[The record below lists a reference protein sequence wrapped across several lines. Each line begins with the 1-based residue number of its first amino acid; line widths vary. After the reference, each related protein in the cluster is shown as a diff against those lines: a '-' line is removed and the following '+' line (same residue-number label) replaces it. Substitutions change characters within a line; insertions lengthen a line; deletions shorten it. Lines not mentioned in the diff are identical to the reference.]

1 MRVGVR
7 RGRKPGRWGQ
17 ADSVTLRPRHPS
29 AGDCAHGF
37 TNPRPCGGNGDR
49 PSLRAHGRIKRIAHA
64 DRVWP
69 APPPLSFSSND
80 DAKTHQPSSQWV
92 CPSALG
98 SRPSVTGAAHPTV
111 RAVTRG
117 ALLLGGHLPAP
128 LGHSCV
134 RAGRTRGSVPAS
146 LRLATAGHRR
156 RCGPGCPATQTRGHL
171 AHLRKPQEVTSR
183 TPLGLVWARPSRLM
197 AFGAESAPRGFRPRV
212 GAGLGRC
219 LTRPRSQK
227 SLQSRGHVSVDRG
240 LRRSARGPL
249 GRPEWDFVRTR
260 GDAVQGVEGSLPA
273 PLAGWPGVDGVTL
286 PCLAVWRFLLFRL

>member
-37 TNPRPCGGNGDR
+37 TNPRPCGSNGGR

-80 DAKTHQPSSQWV
+80 DAKTHQPSSRWV

-111 RAVTRG
+111 RAVTCG
-117 ALLLGGHLPAP
+117 APSPRTFGTFVRVRRVHPRQRPCVSAAGHGRPPQALRARLP
-128 LGHSCV
+128 GHSHV
-134 RAGRTRGSVPAS
+134 GTFSSSSEAPGGDFQDTFGSS
-146 LRLATAGHRR
+146 LG
-156 RCGPGCPATQTRGHL
+156 
-171 AHLRKPQEVTSR
+171 
-183 TPLGLVWARPSRLM
+183 
-197 AFGAESAPRGFRPRV
+197 SAV
-212 GAGLGRC
+212 
-219 LTRPRSQK
+219 
-227 SLQSRGHVSVDRG
+227 
-240 LRRSARGPL
+240 
-249 GRPEWDFVRTR
+249 
-260 GDAVQGVEGSLPA
+260 A
-273 PLAGWPGVDGVTL
+273 PDGV
-286 PCLAVWRFLLFRL
+286 WR